1 MIWDAKGYWE
11 EGEILV
17 LVLKSMNMRSLVDD
31 GTDIGVVALNSTC
44 HHKGLV
50 LDWTHTRSLAG
61 DGTEIE

>member
-1 MIWDAKGYWE
+1 MIWDVKGYWE

-31 GTDIGVVALNSTC
+31 DTPIGVVALNSTC
-44 HHKGLV
+44 YYKGLV

-61 DGTEIE
+61 AGTEVE